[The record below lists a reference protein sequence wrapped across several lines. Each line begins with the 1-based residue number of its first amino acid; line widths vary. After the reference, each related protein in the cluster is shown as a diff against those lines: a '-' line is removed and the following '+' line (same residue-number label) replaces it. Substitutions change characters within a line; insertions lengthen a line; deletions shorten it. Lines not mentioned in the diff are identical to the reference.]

1 MNRLLCDYQF
11 HNMIPKDS
19 IVVRTKL
26 SIGSPEE
33 YSGSP
38 DFEVYETFVAGRWL
52 RLNGLLGEDNAN
64 FQVEY
69 LGIRLKGDALEWY
82 TTNVKKHD

>member
-1 MNRLLCDYQF
+1 
-11 HNMIPKDS
+11 MIPEDS

-26 SIGSPEE
+26 SIPLPKE

-38 DFEVYETFVAGRWL
+38 DLEAYKTFIAGILRWL

-69 LGIRLKGDALEWY
+69 LGTRLKGNALEWY
-82 TTNVKKHD
+82 TRNFKRHN